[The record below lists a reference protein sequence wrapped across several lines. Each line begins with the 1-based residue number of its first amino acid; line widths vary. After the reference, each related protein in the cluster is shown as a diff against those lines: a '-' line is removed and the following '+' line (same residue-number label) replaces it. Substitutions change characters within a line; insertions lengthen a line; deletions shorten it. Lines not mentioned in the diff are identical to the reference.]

1 MLPFSLRLPYPVCT
15 RFICDLLCP
24 SPHKHRVCIVS
35 LISLRLPHPLCTRF
49 CFLCL
54 CASPLKRRVCVVL
67 LISLRLPC
75 PVCTRFICHV
85 LCASPRYR
93 PFCAVLLSLVPL
105 PFTQVCSFYQCV
117 SPLKQCNSIFLGIFC
132 SLMGLLAFTVIFSV
146 SFTLSKL
153 CVSEVLSFRSL
164 PFNFVC
170 FLCFVFLL
178 RFIVFFPHC
187 FPRDG
192 FFVWW
197 LFRCPS
203 HCFAGFVSLCLQSS
217 FASQTMAFCRA
228 FLATSS
234 LCFVFIS
241 PCCFQGILFCQLC
254 RIF

>member
-1 MLPFSLRLPYPVCT
+1 MFLCASPHRRLVCVVLPFSLRLPYPVCT
-15 RFICDLLCP
+15 RFICHLLCP
-24 SPHKHRVCIVS
+24 SPNKHRVCIVS
-35 LISLRLPHPLCTRF
+35 LISLRLPYPLCTRF

-75 PVCTRFICHV
+75 PVCTRFVCHV
-85 LCASPRYR
+85 LCASPRYH

-132 SLMGLLAFTVIFSV
+132 SLMRLLAFTVIFSV

-178 RFIVFFPHC
+178 RFIVCFPHFFP
-187 FPRDG
+187 RNG
-192 FFVWW
+192 FFV
-197 LFRCPS
+197 
-203 HCFAGFVSLCLQSS
+203 
-217 FASQTMAFCRA
+217 
-228 FLATSS
+228 
-234 LCFVFIS
+234 
-241 PCCFQGILFCQLC
+241 
-254 RIF
+254 